1 MEENKSKIEESKTK
15 KMKIKYL
22 ILGLIFSV
30 LTSMN
35 AQDKTISKSNGG
47 IKGGY
52 NLAAVR
58 FDGEGKTEQ
67 RHGFHI
73 GVYGESFISESFSIQ
88 PELMYSQQGYQIK
101 DSNGTFTQ
109 KLNYINLPVML
120 KAYPSKNFFLEA
132 GPQIGLAVSHKE
144 AYEGLFSGSQEYD
157 PTNFDWGVN
166 FGGGFKT
173 ESGISLGV
181 RYHLGLGDIY
191 DEGKAQNRVLQ
202 FSVGFDL

>member
-1 MEENKSKIEESKTK
+1 MKQ
-15 KMKIKYL
+15 MKIKQITIAL
-22 ILGLIFSV
+22 FFGVIA
-30 LTSMN
+30 TMN
-35 AQDKTISKSNGG
+35 AQDNTNTIPKSNGG

-52 NLAAVR
+52 NLAAVS
-58 FDGEGKTEQ
+58 FDGDGETEQ

-88 PELMYSQQGYQIK
+88 PELMYSQQGYKITN
-101 DSNGTFTQ
+101 SSGTFTQ
-109 KLNYINLPVML
+109 KLDYINLPIML

-144 AYEGLFSGSQEYD
+144 EYDGLFSGSQEYD
-157 PTNFDWGVN
+157 PNNFDWGIN

-173 ESGISLGV
+173 DSGISLGV
-181 RYHLGLGDIY
+181 RYHLGLGDLY

-202 FSVGFDL
+202 FSLGFDL